1 MARRK
6 RSRLRSRRRS
16 QPRRAVTANPR
27 SKWKTVGT
35 AATTA
40 ALAGAGGYLAGRRS
54 LPVDNQVQKLQTIV
68 QSMQQRLDKKE
79 AVILKMI
86 DYLESDQS

>member
-1 MARRK
+1 MARGK
-6 RSRLRSRRRS
+6 RSRLRSGRRS
-16 QPRRAVTANPR
+16 QPTRAVTRTPR

-35 AATTA
+35 AATAA
-40 ALAGAGGYLAGRRS
+40 ALAGAGGYFAGRRS
-54 LPVDNQVQKLQTIV
+54 LPVDTQIQKLQTVV

-86 DYLESDQS
+86 DYLESGQS